1 MKAQDLQHSGD
12 LYLPSDPD
20 IAKAQLAAQELQYDF
35 NQTRPSEGKK
45 RQELLQKM
53 FAEIG
58 EHTYIEPPLH
68 VNFGAK
74 FAHFGDYIY
83 ANYNLTMVDDTA
95 VYVGDR
101 TMFGPNVIL
110 ATGTHPVVTKDLPVN
125 VVAYGLPAK
134 VIREINEHDR
144 QYITTRA
151 ERLLRHTLISFTNEP
166 CN

>member
-68 VNFGAK
+68 ANFGAK

-83 ANYNLTMVDDTA
+83 ANYNLTMVDDT
-95 VYVGDR
+95 VVGA
-101 TMFGPNVIL
+101 GS
-110 ATGTHPVVTKDLPVN
+110 VVTKDLPVN
-125 VVAYGLPAK
+125 VVAYGSPAK

-166 CN
+166 CS

>member
-1 MKAQDLQHSGD
+1 MKAQDLQHGGD

-68 VNFGAK
+68 ANFGAK

-101 TMFGPNVIL
+101 PCL
-110 ATGTHPVVTKDLPVN
+110 APT
-125 VVAYGLPAK
+125 
-134 VIREINEHDR
+134 
-144 QYITTRA
+144 
-151 ERLLRHTLISFTNEP
+151 SF
-166 CN
+166 

>member
-58 EHTYIEPPLH
+58 EHTCNRATPARQLR
-68 VNFGAK
+68 ALK
-74 FAHFGDYIY
+74 FADFGDYIY
-83 ANYNLTMVDDTA
+83 ANYNLTTVDNTA

-101 TMFGPNVIL
+101 TMFGPNARLSHRNPPGGSRTAGQGNAIQPADPHRNQL
-110 ATGTHPVVTKDLPVN
+110 LDRRRFNCPTG
-125 VVAYGLPAK
+125 
-134 VIREINEHDR
+134 RHDW
-144 QYITTRA
+144 
-151 ERLLRHTLISFTNEP
+151 
-166 CN
+166 